1 VRRPHLA
8 TRAPVAVSALLAFPL
23 FFAAVLAV
31 SLAIE
36 RPHRFQWRSAQGR
49 LIEIDHPPT
58 GANEAKIWALA
69 LVVPGAILAV
79 GLAASFWRRGG
90 IYLACA
96 AGLVAALLLPIRLDR
111 WTAHHSKRFPYG
123 MDLFPD
129 SSVSSTLARGEWE
142 GHTRETIL
150 SLTHWT
156 IGIALA
162 VAAVAAFVELRRR
175 RAGRRP
181 ALADEPPPAVAT
193 GEPEVSPI
201 LPEPEAEPSLARRGL
216 GRRRLFGSGR

>member
-49 LIEIDHPPT
+49 LIEI
-58 GANEAKIWALA
+58 
-69 LVVPGAILAV
+69 PGAILAV

-129 SSVSSTLARGEWE
+129 TSISSTFARGEWE

-162 VAAVAAFVELRRR
+162 VAAVAAFFQLRRR
-175 RAGRRP
+175 RAGARP
-181 ALADEPPPAVAT
+181 LLADAPPPAVAT
-193 GEPEVSPI
+193 GEPEVSPV
-201 LPEPEAEPSLARRGL
+201 LPEAEVEPS
-216 GRRRLFGSGR
+216 SGR